1 MASVLKLAG
10 TMMLYVWFLCC
21 LTAFQGASTQTA
33 PVMKNPPLLNYG
45 SEHGD
50 LEMKD
55 LMQGETIELPLNMSY
70 FGSKYNEL
78 YISADGLI
86 SFEKGVYYHKSI
98 IWKEGIRNKN
108 TDKPFLAPFYF
119 DGFKGV
125 GLRKEQYKD
134 KIYYRVME
142 KGNIRQGAN
151 YYHEQVDTL
160 KWLGEYVK
168 DTTLN
173 ANNFEADMAVV
184 VTWDDVS
191 SDSSDSADVLQC
203 VNDASRC
210 KTATFQAIL
219 VSDKSSDRTVA
230 ILNYFKMKIPI
241 KSSYQAGFKGGYG
254 RDWYNVIP
262 CHGRCGSLTLDNNQE
277 SYLEILP
284 TLKGSDT
291 VGRFIL
297 EVGGETVV
305 RGGCLP
311 KEFTSGILEVY
322 PRQVSMLGGEKLEVS
337 GKCGQRSSKIY
348 CRFGDSKDSPVV
360 EGTMY
365 NEMKGSCPVPLLT
378 TSGNIFV
385 AWSTENDPEDSK
397 KWKTDRTISV
407 IHPSRATPSVTVSKD
422 VKDAWFSRD
431 ASEITVVW
439 DPKKFTETDASVDIN
454 LIGYRETK
462 DKVEYKTLQKIGR
475 GSAQRGS
482 FTFNVAD
489 HRCMQ
494 NCLEFQQGLLEVA
507 LPSEYLG
514 VANER
519 VAVRHGPIPLGW
531 YVNEKMTE
539 DNGSDWSDQMCRKWH
554 AEDGKHTDWLSAL
567 LPCPCT
573 LDQALADFGRFQP
586 DAGCSLF
593 TGSKCTYHKK
603 AKHCVRA
610 VVPTKDAAGNQCCY
624 SQSGELVYSQ
634 LSYQGSTPDR
644 SHDWGAY
651 PYGGPNLVPSLSHW
665 KHDVVTFYYC
675 CLWNEYKLCDLY
687 MERRPTQ
694 DCKNYNVPAV
704 ATLRGVPH
712 VTTFDG
718 LSYEMVGEGDFYLLQ
733 TKDLEIQG
741 RFASRRG
748 AWDLGTLSGGS
759 KPWSAPVLREV
770 GLMYKQSI
778 FVDVSVAPESAD
790 PPRGLDIRVR
800 RERRFFV
807 SDSTMWQDF
816 KDLSIVNNAVPGEPN
831 EHNNFTILISNNVGV
846 NVFSK
851 NGLLHITVALPP
863 EMKKPAAVMAGMG
876 LLGTYDGI
884 SANDFMSKKGSISP
898 PGTPQTKFFEDFVST
913 WTVDDERLTLFP
925 FFEKSPPLDK
935 EHVYSKYDEI
945 PSDFPEAPSDDK
957 IADVCGEENNCKW
970 DYRITG
976 SPQVARTTKGADQL
990 LNYIKESLEQV
1001 DNCGLPEVGRNAVMD
1016 KYDFSVGSTITVTGC
1031 GKGMSFRGTEKYRCV
1046 REPKS
1051 EAVKEK
1057 RDDYGLVKTDK
1068 DDGMEYIIHW
1078 LPKPSVLCTAGSA
1091 EGGLDLMWIIIIA
1104 VAAVVLLAAIAI
1116 IIFVVLRRRKNS
1128 DKYSSTSQS
1137 QSRPK
1142 PANRRTGGDHDEKS
1156 GQAMLPREDRSP
1168 VYKPSKEPVQIQGST
1183 V

>member
-1 MASVLKLAG
+1 MASILKLVG
-10 TMMLYVWFLCC
+10 TIVLYVWFLFCF
-21 LTAFQGASTQTA
+21 TAFQDASTQTA
-33 PVMKNPPLLNYG
+33 PVMKKPPLLNYG

-50 LEMKD
+50 IEVKD
-55 LMQGETIELPLNMSY
+55 LMLGEKVDLPWHISY
-70 FGSKYNEL
+70 FGFRYNDL

-86 SFEKGVYYHKSI
+86 SFEQGVDYHKSI
-98 IWKEGIRNKN
+98 IWKEGVRNKN

-119 DGFKGV
+119 DGFKGIAIQN
-125 GLRKEQYKD
+125 GQYKD
-134 KIYYRVME
+134 KIYYRVMQ
-142 KGNIRQGAN
+142 KGNITQVAN
-151 YYHEQVDTL
+151 SYQEQVETL

-168 DTTLN
+168 EMTLN
-173 ANNFEADMAVV
+173 ANNFEADLAVV
-184 VTWDDVS
+184 VTWDEVS
-191 SDSSDSADVLQC
+191 SDSSDTADVLQC
-203 VNDASRC
+203 VNDTSRC

-219 VSDKSSDRTVA
+219 VSDKSLGRTVA
-230 ILNYFKMKIPI
+230 ILNYLKLGIPMN
-241 KSSYQAGFKGGYG
+241 SSYQAGFNGGYG
-254 RDWYNVIP
+254 RGWVDVIP
-262 CHGRCGSLTLDNNQE
+262 RHSDQD
-277 SYLEILP
+277 SYLYNLP
-284 TLKGSDT
+284 TLKGSDK
-291 VGRFIL
+291 VGRFVL
-297 EVGGETVV
+297 EVGGEIVM

-378 TSGNIFV
+378 TNGNIFV
-385 AWSTENDPEDSK
+385 AWSTENDPEDPD
-397 KWKTDRTISV
+397 KWTIFRTISV

-439 DPKKFTETDASVDIN
+439 DPKKFTETDSRVVIN
-454 LIGYRETK
+454 LIGYRETE
-462 DKVEYKTLQKIGR
+462 DKVEYKILRKIGQETV
-475 GSAQRGS
+475 QRGR
-482 FTFNVAD
+482 FIFNVAD
-489 HRCMQ
+489 NRCTQ
-494 NCLEFQQGLLEVA
+494 DCLEFQQGLLEVA

-514 VANER
+514 KANEM

-586 DAGCSLF
+586 DAGCNLF

-624 SQSGELVYSQ
+624 SNSGELVYSQ

-718 LSYEMVGEGDFYLLQ
+718 LSYEMVGEGDFYLLH
-733 TKDLEIQG
+733 TKDLKIQG

-748 AWDLGTLSGGS
+748 AKGLCPLPGS
-759 KPWSAPVLREV
+759 VKLYAPPVLRAV
-770 GLMYKQSI
+770 SLLFKSTL
-778 FVDVSVAPESAD
+778 VDVSLAPQRAN
-790 PPRGLDIRVR
+790 PPRALDIRVR
-800 RERRFFV
+800 KERRFFV
-807 SDSTMWQDF
+807 SDSTVWQDF
-816 KDLSIVNNAVPGEPN
+816 EGLSIVNNVLPGRFN

-876 LLGTYDGI
+876 LLGTFDGI
-884 SANDFMSKKGSISP
+884 SANDFMSKTGSISP
-898 PGTPQTKFFEDFVST
+898 PGTPQTEFFEDFVST
-913 WTVDDERLTLFP
+913 WKVDNETDSLFL
-925 FFEKSPPLDK
+925 FFEESPSDTP
-935 EHVYSKYDEI
+935 HFFSSYSEI
-945 PSDFPEAPSDDK
+945 PSNFSGAPSDEEVVDM
-957 IADVCGEENNCKW
+957 CGEEENCKW

-976 SPQVARTTKGADQL
+976 SPYVAWATKKADQL
-990 LNYIKESLEQV
+990 LGYIKESLKQV
-1001 DNCGLPEVGRNAVMD
+1001 DSCGLPEVGRNAVMD

-1068 DDGMEYIIHW
+1068 VDGMEYIIHW
-1078 LPKPSVLCTAGSA
+1078 LPKPSVVCTVFILSAGGSSA
-1091 EGGLDLMWIIIIA
+1091 DRGLDLMWIIIIA
-1104 VAAVVLLAAIAI
+1104 VAAAVLLAVVAI
-1116 IIFVVLRRRKNS
+1116 IIFIVLRRRRHSANHSS
-1128 DKYSSTSQS
+1128 DP
-1137 QSRPK
+1137 RP
-1142 PANRRTGGDHDEKS
+1142 GGNDDEKF
-1156 GQAMLPREDRSP
+1156 GHPMQPR
-1168 VYKPSKEPVQIQGST
+1168 
-1183 V
+1183 